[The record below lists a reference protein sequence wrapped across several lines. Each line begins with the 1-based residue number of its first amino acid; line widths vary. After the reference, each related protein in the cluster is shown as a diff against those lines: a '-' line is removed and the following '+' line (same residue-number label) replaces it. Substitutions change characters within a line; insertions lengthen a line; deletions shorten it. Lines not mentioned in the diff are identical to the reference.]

1 MNRLSFLFARRY
13 MSSRNSLSVINII
26 SRVSIFAVG
35 VPVAAMV
42 VLLSVFNGFDGLV
55 KKMYGEFDPDIMVV
69 PVAGKVF
76 DTSVV
81 NDKMLKAD
89 GVDAYSYV
97 LEESVLLEY
106 RGRQAAAKLRGVDE
120 RYQEVVPVDRTLVY
134 GDYELLFGDMQ
145 QAVVGQG
152 LAYDLGVRTALYDQI
167 YVYTARRG
175 EYSSLLPIEN
185 YNVDG
190 VFPTG
195 IFALDSDT
203 DGSYIFTTL
212 DFARTLLDYE
222 GKASGVAVKVSP
234 AARTESVKKRLAAD
248 LGDGFRVLDRY
259 QQKASMYHIL
269 QLEKLGIFF
278 ISFMVLIIAS
288 FSIVGSV
295 VMLILDKKPDIRIL
309 YTMGAD
315 VKFVR
320 RVFCGEGMLIS
331 IFGIAGGLVVGLVV
345 ALVQQYFGLVKIGA
359 ASFIVDAYPVA
370 VQFTDLVMI
379 AATAL
384 AVTWIINKFTVS
396 RMIPRSSVRL

>member
-1 MNRLSFLFARRY
+1 MSRLSSLFARRY

-55 KKMYGEFDPDIMVV
+55 KKMYGDFDPDIMVV
-69 PVAGKVF
+69 PTHGKTF
-76 DTSVV
+76 DTEAV
-81 NDKMLKAD
+81 NAKMLKAE
-89 GVDAYSYV
+89 GVEAYSCI

-106 RGRQAAAKLRGVDE
+106 RGRQAAAKLRGVDDS
-120 RYQEVVPVDRTLVY
+120 YQEVIPVNETLVY

-175 EYSSLLPIEN
+175 EYSSLLPIDN

-190 VFPTG
+190 VFPAG
-195 IFALDSDT
+195 IFALDTDT

-222 GKASGVAVKVSP
+222 GKASGIAVKV
-234 AARTESVKKRLAAD
+234 ALGVRAENVKKKLAAS
-248 LGDGFRVLDRY
+248 LGEEFQVLDRH
-259 QQKASMYHIL
+259 QQKASMYRIL

-278 ISFMVLIIAS
+278 ISFMVLVIAS

-295 VMLILDKKPDIRIL
+295 VMLILDKKQDIRIL

-315 VKFVR
+315 VRFVR
-320 RVFCGEGMLIS
+320 KVFCGEGMLIS
-331 IFGIAGGLVVGLVV
+331 MAGIAGGLVVGLAV
-345 ALVQQYFGLVKIGA
+345 ALVQQHLGLVKIGA
-359 ASFIVDAYPVA
+359 ASFIVDAYPVL
-370 VQFTDLVMI
+370 VKWTDLVVI
-379 AATAL
+379 AVTAFV
-384 AVTWIINKFTVS
+384 VTWIINKFTVS
-396 RMIPRSSVRL
+396 RMISRSSVRL